1 MKIFAFALREFDEEK
16 YFINICSQ
24 LGIEYAY
31 TNAYPS
37 MDNIDLAKGYDGVT
51 IITNPMYPAI
61 LDRMHENGVK
71 YLATRSVGYDH
82 IDVNYAHSLGMK
94 VTNVSYSPESVANYT
109 IMMMLMACRKMTYI
123 IDKAK
128 VQDFSLKGKTGK
140 EISDCTIGIIGTG
153 RIGRTVVR
161 HLSGFGCRLLAYD
174 IVESESV
181 KQYAQYTDLETIYRE
196 CDIISLHVPGLE
208 ENYHMINKDTFAK
221 MKDGV
226 ILINAA
232 RGMLINT
239 NDMIEALESGKIG
252 YAALDTI
259 ENEAGLYYLNR
270 ETDIL
275 ANHDRAI
282 LSAFPN
288 VLVSPHMAFYTERS
302 VQDMVE
308 NAVRGLVACEQG
320 GENPF
325 EVR

>member
-1 MKIFAFALREFDEEK
+1 MAD
-16 YFINICSQ
+16 
-24 LGIEYAY
+24 Y
-31 TNAYPS
+31 T
-37 MDNIDLAKGYDGVT
+37 V
-51 IITNPMYPAI
+51 
-61 LDRMHENGVK
+61 
-71 YLATRSVGYDH
+71 
-82 IDVNYAHSLGMK
+82 
-94 VTNVSYSPESVANYT
+94 
-109 IMMMLMACRKMTYI
+109 MLLLMSIR
-123 IDKAK
+123 KAK
-128 VQDFSLKGKTGK
+128 QILQRTNIQDYTLKGNLGRELKDMTVGV
-140 EISDCTIGIIGTG
+140 IGTG